1 MTRFKGFPPGK
12 ADFTRIPSQFFQ
24 ELLPLIDDLDEM
36 RVTLYTLWALEHM
49 DGTDR
54 YLSFAQYAAD
64 ETLMT
69 VFKKESTL
77 KAALDKAV
85 QRGSLLEVNIEIENT
100 AQDFYFANTLRGRNA
115 VDAIKKGDWRPSGD
129 RKRPIALELHKPNI
143 FRLYE
148 QHIGPLTP
156 IIAERLQDAEDE
168 YPANWIPEAFGIAV
182 ENNVRKWRYIQAILD
197 SWQREGRDDGT
208 NQGHT
213 QETLDKYTKGEFA
226 DFIEK

>member
-1 MTRFKGFPPGK
+1 MTKFKGFPPGK
-12 ADFTRIPSQFFQ
+12 VDFTRIPSQFFQ

-36 RVTLYTLWALEHM
+36 RVTLYTLWALEQM

-64 ETLMT
+64 QTLMST
-69 VFKKESTL
+69 LKKESTL
-77 KAALDKAV
+77 KIALDKAV
-85 QRGSLLEVNIEIENT
+85 QRGSLLEVNVEIENT
-100 AQDFYFANTLRGRNA
+100 TQDFYFANTLRGRNA

-168 YPANWIPEAFGIAV
+168 YPANWIAEAFGIAV
-182 ENNVRKWRYIQAILD
+182 ENNIRKWRYIQAILD
-197 SWQREGRDDGT
+197 SWQREGRDDRT
-208 NQGHT
+208 NKR
-213 QETLDKYTKGEFA
+213 LDQKILEKYTKGEFA